1 MVFLLL
7 FLVLLLRKLPG
18 AGMCGRDRDDVGRF
32 DMPKEERVVVQFL
45 LLEVVWFLFDLVRV
59 VCFWRLLVV
68 VEFSLAGC
76 WAVAGTMAGCAAVG
90 GWWLRDK
97 NFWLVRGGE
106 VECKWLKEVI
116 HGVEG

>member
-45 LLEVVWFLFDLVRV
+45 LLEVVWFLYSTW
-59 VCFWRLLVV
+59 C
-68 VEFSLAGC
+68 EFLFLAAACGC
-76 WAVAGTMAGCAAVG
+76 
-90 GWWLRDK
+90 
-97 NFWLVRGGE
+97 
-106 VECKWLKEVI
+106 
-116 HGVEG
+116 